1 MLSAARNL
9 FLNPIVRITVG
20 LLSLT
25 VAVLLALDVF
35 LGVFPS
41 PDEGALR
48 LRQRLAETFATQITL
63 TLSQSGVKNS
73 AKLADELARR
83 EPSLVSLGLRNEAGE
98 LLYASAAH
106 ASTWERRSKSEMNR
120 SYFVVPIMSGSGAIQ
135 RQWGQVELAFMP
147 LGSAFLNSLLN
158 WSVLKMSALFSLIG
172 GLAFYFYLKRTM
184 QHLDPQQAVPE
195 RVQNAFDSITDAV
208 IVLDTHG
215 RIVMSNLGF
224 NALLPSG
231 ESGTGAD
238 PSKFTWLSQ
247 DPPDAELPP
256 WVECMR
262 SGRVVAN
269 RSYRAH
275 GNEEKIHAR
284 RLIVSCSPLFNANR
298 QLRGCMAS
306 FHDVT
311 ELDAANEQLHLTM
324 MALAESKD
332 ALEEKNQELQRLA
345 TVDPLSGAVNRRAF
359 SPLFEALFVN
369 AKQRGTA
376 LSFIIVDVDKFK
388 SINDSYGHAT
398 GDKVIHSVAA
408 ILLRLTRD
416 STLVCRYGG
425 EEFCVALPATDV
437 AGAVAAAERIRST
450 IQAELGPSLQLPG
463 RQVITVSLGI
473 SSIDL
478 GAVNPAEMFD
488 QADRALYSS
497 KRMGRNRST
506 VYSTGMEAAAG

>member
-1 MLSAARNL
+1 MLAAIRNL
-9 FLNPIVRITVG
+9 FLNPIARITVG

-35 LGVFPS
+35 LGVFPG

-63 TLSQSGVKNS
+63 TLSQSGVKSS

-83 EPSLVSLGLRNEAGE
+83 ETSLVSLGLRNEAGE
-98 LLYASAAH
+98 LLYASATH
-106 ASTWERRSKSEMNR
+106 ASEWERRSKAEMNR
-120 SYFVVPIMSGSGAIQ
+120 TYFVVPIMSGSAVQ
-135 RQWGQVELAFMP
+135 RPWGQVELAFVP
-147 LGSAFLNSLLN
+147 LGNTFLKSLLN

-195 RVQNAFDSITDAV
+195 RVQNAFDAITDAV

-231 ESGTGAD
+231 ESCTGAD
-238 PSKFTWLSQ
+238 PSKFSWLSQ
-247 DPPDAELPP
+247 DPPDATLAP

-275 GNEEKIHAR
+275 GNEEKARAR

-311 ELDAANEQLHLTM
+311 ELDAANDQLHLTM

-332 ALEEKNQELQRLA
+332 ALEEKNRELQRLA

-359 SPLFEALFVN
+359 SPLFDALFVN
-369 AKQRGTA
+369 AKQRGTP

-398 GDKVIHSVAA
+398 GDKVIQSVAA

-437 AGAVAAAERIRST
+437 AGAAVAAERIRSA

-478 GAVNPAEMFD
+478 GAANPAEMFD

-497 KRMGRNRST
+497 KRTGRNRCT
-506 VYSTGMEAAAG
+506 VYSDGMEAAAG